1 MNRIHQA
8 LALAL
13 ISLALFAAPT
23 LAADE
28 PQIRESGRVS
38 YVSGGVSE
46 EGRDQILSIGRDFNL
61 KLVFATRSGAYLSDV
76 AVVIID
82 GHGQR
87 LLDAKSDGPLFYAKL
102 PRGRY
107 LIEASASGV
116 TLRESVNV
124 GPQGQ
129 RTVNL
134 RWND

>member
-1 MNRIHQA
+1 MNRIHEA
-8 LALAL
+8 LALVL

-28 PQIRESGRVS
+28 PQVRQSGRVS

-61 KLVFATRSGAYLSDV
+61 KLVFATRSGAYLSGV
-76 AVVIID
+76 AVAIID
-82 GHGQR
+82 GRGQQ
-87 LLDAKSDGPLFYAKL
+87 LLDAKADGPLFYAKL
-102 PRGRY
+102 PTGRY

-116 TLRESVNV
+116 KLHESVDV
-124 GPQGQ
+124 AAQGQ